1 MKKAEL
7 QTKKRISPWIL
18 GGLVL
23 VFLTLLLIL
32 QNSDLWYQLEVE
44 SAGSTLLLYGLSS
57 LNFIAFIIFGF
68 IFVRSLLK
76 LTRERRT
83 LQLGAKIKTRLLIYF
98 FAISILPIVAMAS
111 FSYLFMNRAIERWFT
126 QIPENVVREALKVQ
140 NQAIADQNAKSKSAA
155 KMLAETLQNENPDTA
170 ELRKILEAGNLTR
183 IEIVSKDGR
192 VLAES
197 QRELNPTQNTELENT
212 LRLLRQNSFDD
223 ARLFDGNGFDAAYAD
238 FPDGRKVVI
247 VPDLPSSGNIT
258 QLVDNSLVE
267 FDRLK
272 EQNVNVRQIG
282 LLTLGVLT
290 FLLLFASS
298 WMAFYVAKG
307 LTIPIKALAE
317 GAGEIARGNLEHRV
331 EVLAEDELALLVFS
345 FNQMSAELE
354 RNSAQL
360 RERRKYIE
368 TILQSLS
375 TGVISFDGNDRITTI
390 NKAAVEIFKL
400 KDANP
405 ERLELKKLVSKEN
418 FSVLEKLVRR
428 ARRIGRAS
436 EQTVLQREDL
446 DASAAQTDE
455 NLPVALSVAA
465 LPKIAEEEK
474 SGVVLVI
481 EDLSELIAAQRAS
494 AWKEVARRMAHE
506 IKNPL
511 TPIQLSAERIA
522 KRFAVENSEAET
534 NGNRTQLADE
544 NQSHRTENQNT
555 QPEDQTTKVIK
566 DGTETILREVS
577 SLKAMVDEFSR
588 FARLPEAR
596 LESGNLN
603 EVIKQTVMLYQ
614 DRSDDAEIKLKLSDN
629 LPQALFDEE
638 QLKRV
643 FVNLIDNALEAFGK
657 DQSDK
662 NITIKTFYDAARDL
676 IIAEVSDNGMGINP
690 ANFQKLFQ
698 PYFSTK
704 GRGTGLGLAI
714 VQRIIT
720 EHGGKIRV
728 NSNSPKG
735 TKFTIELNPA
745 LES

>member
-1 MKKAEL
+1 MKKEKL
-7 QTKKRISPWIL
+7 QQKKRIPPWIL

-98 FAISILPIVAMAS
+98 VAISILPIIAMAS

-155 KMLAETLQNENPDTA
+155 KMVAETLQNRDLDA
-170 ELRKILEAGNLTR
+170 AQLKKILEAGNLTR

-192 VLAES
+192 VLAKS
-197 QRELNPTQNTELENT
+197 QRELNPQQNAELENT
-212 LRLLRQNSFDD
+212 LRLLRENNFDD
-223 ARLFDGNGFDAAYAD
+223 ARLFDGSGFDAAYAN

-247 VPDLPSSGNIT
+247 VPDLPTSGNIT
-258 QLVDNSLVE
+258 QLVDKSLVE

-331 EVLAEDELALLVFS
+331 EVLAEDELALLVSS

-360 RERRKYIE
+360 RERRRYIE

-390 NKAAVEIFKL
+390 NKAAIEIFKL
-400 KDANP
+400 EDAKFK
-405 ERLELKKLVSKEN
+405 RSELKELVSKEN
-418 FSVLEKLVRR
+418 FLVLEKLIKR

-436 EQTVLQREDL
+436 EQTVLQVENL
-446 DASAAQTDE
+446 DGSATQTDE

-465 LPKIAEEEK
+465 LPKNTEEEK

-522 KRFAVENSEAET
+522 KRFTAENGEAET
-534 NGNRTQLADE
+534 NGEKFEELAGNE
-544 NQSHRTENQNT
+544 R
-555 QPEDQTTKVIK
+555 PKIVDQTARVIE
-566 DGTETILREVS
+566 DGTKTILREVN

-596 LESGNLN
+596 LESGDLN
-603 EVIKQTVMLYQ
+603 EVINQSVMLYE
-614 DRSDDAEIKLKLSDN
+614 DRSDDVKIELKLSDK
-629 LPQALFDEE
+629 LPETMLDEE

-643 FVNLIDNALEAFGK
+643 FVNLIDNSLEAFEK
-657 DQSDK
+657 DK
-662 NITIKTFYDAARDL
+662 NDKKISIKTFYDGARDL
-676 IIAEVSDNGMGINP
+676 IIAEVNDNGNGIAP
-690 ANFQKLFQ
+690 ANFRKLFQ

-720 EHGGKIRV
+720 EHGGKINV
-728 NSNSPKG
+728 ASNTPKG
-735 TKFTIELNPA
+735 AKFIIELPVSVN
-745 LES
+745 